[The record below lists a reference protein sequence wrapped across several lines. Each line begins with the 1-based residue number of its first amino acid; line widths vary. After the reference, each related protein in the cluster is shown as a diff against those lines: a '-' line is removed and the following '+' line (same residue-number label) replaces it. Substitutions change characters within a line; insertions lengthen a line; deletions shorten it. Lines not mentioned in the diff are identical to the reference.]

1 MVGNSFEGIV
11 KGSGEFGDLEA
22 ALEGGAGGGIAAA
35 LGGVTMISARLRRR
49 LAVENLVAVH
59 GNVLLGR

>member
-1 MVGNSFEGIV
+1 MVGNSFGGIV
-11 KGSGEFGDLEA
+11 KGSGEFGDLKA

-35 LGGVTMISARLRRR
+35 LGGVTMISARRRR

-59 GNVLLGR
+59 GDVLLGR